1 VGKIQEATDNVLGYF
16 SAIGQLSSD
25 GLVDPNRVGI
35 IGFSRTCWY
44 VESALVAEPTR
55 FAAASI
61 NDGIDN
67 SYMQSLFFD
76 SDQASEAEQIYNANP
91 FGAGLAKWLDLAP
104 SFQLYRVHTPVLIT
118 AIDSPSILQE
128 WELYSSLYKQKKPVD
143 LIFIPDGQHILQ
155 KPLDRIASQQ
165 ENVDWFRFWLQK
177 HERAEPDDPG
187 QYVRWR
193 LLRDM
198 EDSSLEGSDHTSA
211 GKINVVE

>member
-1 VGKIQEATDNVLGYF
+1 
-16 SAIGQLSSD
+16 
-25 GLVDPNRVGI
+25 
-35 IGFSRTCWY
+35 
-44 VESALVAEPTR
+44 
-55 FAAASI
+55 
-61 NDGIDN
+61 
-67 SYMQSLFFD
+67 M
-76 SDQASEAEQIYNANP
+76 
-91 FGAGLAKWLDLAP
+91 DLAP